1 MKKIILSFLIMLMPM
16 MAFSQNVVDG
26 KHVVYIELL
35 GSTNLFST
43 KVKVSVDLG
52 QPSSE
57 MFKLRDED
65 GKPLKFNTMVG
76 VLNYMTQRGWEFVN
90 AFPITHGNQNVY
102 DFLLKKY
109 VKDDKEI
116 TEGLKLEKD
125 N

>member
-1 MKKIILSFLIMLMPM
+1 MKKIILSFLVMLMPM

-76 VLNYMTQRGWEFVN
+76 V
-90 AFPITHGNQNVY
+90 
-102 DFLLKKY
+102 
-109 VKDDKEI
+109 
-116 TEGLKLEKD
+116 
-125 N
+125 